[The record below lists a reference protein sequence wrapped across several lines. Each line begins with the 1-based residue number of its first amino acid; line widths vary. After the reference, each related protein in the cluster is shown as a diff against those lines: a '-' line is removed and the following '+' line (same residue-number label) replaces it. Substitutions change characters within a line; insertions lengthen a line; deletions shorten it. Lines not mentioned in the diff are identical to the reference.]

1 MSVRKERLELIR
13 ERHRTLI
20 LANRERIRMEAL
32 DDAWDDFT
40 NDYVEEQVPESYAL
54 DDDYDE

>member
-20 LANRERIRMEAL
+20 LANRERIRFEAM
-32 DDAWDDFT
+32 DDAWDEIAD
-40 NDYVEEQVPESYAL
+40 DGAEEQLASRYEA